1 MTTPEMR
8 EMIFRGLRA
17 FLSSLSEKERKIIFM
32 REGVYGEFYTLA
44 EAAKEIGVTRE
55 RIRQIE
61 AKANEKIRLFLN
73 DYEDIHSPLVKR
85 LTEK

>member
-1 MTTPEMR
+1 MR

-44 EAAKEIGVTRE
+44 EVAKEIGVTRE